1 MTSKDQEIVLHGK
14 PICHGIAVG
23 RPFLFAIIKDD
34 IPHFKIARNE
44 IEKEIERYK
53 NAISCVED
61 DIFKLK
67 KQLEEEQAPEAAEIL
82 EAHQQILKDP
92 TLTAEIEKQIR
103 LTGKNAEFILSSI
116 IKQYQKKFKS
126 LSDPFFRERFKDVQ
140 DISRRVLSYLLKTVR
155 FSLVDL
161 PPQSIIFARDFTPS
175 DVAEAKQADVRGLVS
190 LSGGATSHAAI
201 VAKANGIPF
210 MTNVHFE
217 KIKLKPDSLVIV
229 DGRMG
234 CVIINPK
241 PETLAEYEHLYKEI
255 HHRSEVLDKIGQ
267 LPAETYDGY
276 SIRVSANID
285 VVNETETLHHYSS
298 SGVGLFRSEYLF
310 FSNERFPGEEEQ
322 FESYKNIV
330 EKMRGLPV
338 VIRTFDIG
346 LDKCASQ
353 EKRVRE
359 DNPYLG
365 CRAIRLL
372 LREKEVFKAQL
383 RAILRAGMHGDVSVM
398 FPMISSL
405 NELREAKSILNEA
418 KKEVEKEYGKLACH
432 VRVGTMIEVPSAAMI
447 ADLLAKECDFLSIGT
462 NDLVQYALA
471 VDRDNHM
478 MTGLY
483 SPTHPGVIRLI
494 KLVAQE
500 AHRHS
505 IPVTICGEVASDPRF
520 TALLLGLG
528 VNELS
533 VAARYIP
540 LVKNA
545 IRSTSIL
552 EATQLVDEV
561 MKLSTAHEIEELLNR
576 EYRQAVPE
584 DCLYTI

>member
-1 MTSKDQEIVLHGK
+1 MTSKDHETYLHGK
-14 PICHGIAVG
+14 PLCHGIAVG
-23 RPFLFAIIKDD
+23 RPFLFAFIKDD
-34 IPHFKIARNE
+34 IPNFRIASHD
-44 IEKEIERYK
+44 IDKEIERYK
-53 NAISCVED
+53 TAIKYVEE
-61 DIFKLK
+61 DIIKLTE
-67 KQLEEEQAPEAAEIL
+67 QLEDEQAPEAAQIL
-82 EAHQQILKDP
+82 EAHQQIIKDP
-92 TLTAEIEKQIR
+92 ILTAEIEKQIR
-103 LTGKNAEFILSSI
+103 LTGKNAEFIVSSI
-116 IKQYQKKFKS
+116 IKQYQRKFNS
-126 LSDPFFRERFKDVQ
+126 LNNPFFRERFKDLQ
-140 DISRRVLSYLLKTVR
+140 DISRRVLGYLLKTVR
-155 FSLVDL
+155 FSLVDI

-210 MTNVHFE
+210 MTNVNFE
-217 KIKLKPDSLVIV
+217 KIAFKPDSLVIV

-234 CVIINPK
+234 HVIINPK
-241 PETLAEYEHLYKEI
+241 PETLSEYERLYSEI
-255 HHRSEVLDKIGQ
+255 HARSIHFDKIGQ

-276 SIRVSANID
+276 FIRVSANID
-285 VVNETETLHHYSS
+285 VVNETETLHQYGS

-322 FESYKNIV
+322 FESYKRIV
-330 EKMRGLPV
+330 ERMRGLPV

-353 EKRVRE
+353 EKRIRE

-372 LREKEVFKAQL
+372 LREKEVFKTQL
-383 RAILRAGMHGDVSVM
+383 RAIVRASFHGDVSVM
-398 FPMISSL
+398 FPMVSSL
-405 NELREAKSILNEA
+405 TELKEAKKLLDEAKS
-418 KKEVEKEYGKLACH
+418 EVEKENGKMPNP
-432 VRVGTMIEVPSAAMI
+432 VRVGTMIEVPSAALI
-447 ADLLAKECDFLSIGT
+447 SDLLAKECDFLSIGT

-483 SPTHPGVIRLI
+483 TPTHPAVIRLI
-494 KLVAQE
+494 KIVAQE
-500 AHRHS
+500 AHRHG
-505 IPVTICGEVASDPRF
+505 IPVTVCGEVASDPRF

-545 IRSTSIL
+545 IRNTSIL
-552 EATQLVDEV
+552 AASQLVNEV
-561 MKLSTAHEIEELLNR
+561 MKLSTAHEIEELLTY

-584 DCLYTI
+584 DAL